1 MKVGEEIAI
10 LPLALAGRRAGIPIG
25 GTVTGPVGGHAI
37 GIVDKVV
44 LSPAT
49 GELTHLLIRCFGK
62 VRCDVLVPMAGVDT
76 VHDGMVRLNVSL
88 EHLPRVRVHAAG
100 THSPPPDRWT
110 VPPGYEPDQVLFA
123 LPELADQPEARTD
136 EGILGQALDAVRSG
150 GPARHLAAAPA
161 YGAPV
166 TATPGSKGTMRV
178 AVRNGV
184 VILAGNVEL
193 RTDAGRAERLV
204 RRVRGV
210 REVLNLLI
218 ADDEVQSSVAAAL
231 HYDPRTRTLQPTVCV
246 AGGLVTLVGTVADAR
261 SRDAVE
267 DVVGTVPGVR
277 GVVNRLAVGL

>member
-76 VHDGMVRLNVSL
+76 VHDGMVRLNVPVEQL
-88 EHLPRVRVHAAG
+88 TRVRVHEAG
-100 THSPPPDRWT
+100 TNPAPPDQWT
-110 VPPGYEPDQVLFA
+110 APPGYEPDQVLFA
-123 LPELADQPEARTD
+123 LPELANLPEARTD
-136 EGILGQALDAVRSG
+136 AGILGQALDAVRSG
-150 GPARHLAAAPA
+150 GPARHLAAAPES
-161 YGAPV
+161 GAPV